1 MMPLQTKLI
10 MKERSNERNRNAFH
24 QPNGAGD
31 LFQSPEYHRAAS
43 MTPPLEKNEK
53 RLREW
58 QEAMVVVEEVISDL
72 MRIVGQEPEA
82 PLHSTVSALQ
92 GLVTRQVAE
101 IISTSE
107 DWLEISTSEDWLEA
121 WWIEYSFGEK
131 PMKVRLPGEDW
142 REIKSI
148 EELAQVIYD
157 DLNLSEKEK
166 S

>member
-1 MMPLQTKLI
+1 
-10 MKERSNERNRNAFH
+10 
-24 QPNGAGD
+24 
-31 LFQSPEYHRAAS
+31 
-43 MTPPLEKNEK
+43 MTPLPLEKIEK

-58 QEAMVVVEEVISDL
+58 QEAMVAVEEVISDL

-107 DWLEISTSEDWLEA
+107 DWLEA
-121 WWIEYSFGEK
+121 WWLEYSFGEK

-157 DLNLSEKEK
+157 DLNLSEKET